1 VNQDPVWARHAQTR
15 QHLVR
20 LETAAALWALYR
32 EVGRPMDVRRIGVAT
47 HCCPMRLMA
56 YLRATGLRSDLPRD
70 DEPESWALLHYYR
83 RLIDAAQEGLEQADV
98 GREHQEAGAGGAP
111 TPAGCSHRVSAG
123 A

>member
-1 VNQDPVWARHAQTR
+1 
-15 QHLVR
+15 
-20 LETAAALWALYR
+20 
-32 EVGRPMDVRRIGVAT
+32 MDVRRIGVAT

-83 RLIDAAQEGLEQADV
+83 RLIDAAQERVKQGHAV
-98 GREHQEAGAGGAP
+98 CEHQEAGAGGAP